1 MIEPVMKGFIEC
13 NDHTWILFLSLF
25 SFDAQQVALTKKM
38 VQGILEK
45 WRAMLVGVSFSKMP

>member
-1 MIEPVMKGFIEC
+1 MKGFIEC